1 MALIHA
7 SQLNPTGSYVIT
19 GSLDVYGQSTF
30 YQTTMSQSALIV
42 SGTMEIVQTQIQA
55 ELQKARLTIENL
67 GSLGDK
73 SDNQTIDLG
82 GFF

>member
-7 SQLNPTGSYVIT
+7 TQLNPTGSYVIT

-30 YQTTMSQSALIV
+30 YQTTVSQSALIV
-42 SGTMEIVQTQIQA
+42 SGAMEIVQAQIQA
-55 ELQKARLTIENL
+55 EVQKAKLTIENL
-67 GSLGDK
+67 GSLGDRT
-73 SDNQTIDLG
+73 DNQTIDLG

>member
-19 GSLDVYGQSTF
+19 GSLDVYGQTQL
-30 YQTTMSQSALIV
+30 YQTAADQSALIV
-42 SGTMEIVQTQIQA
+42 SGAIEVVQAQIQA
-55 ELQKARLTIENL
+55 QVQRAKVTIQNL
-67 GSLGDK
+67 GTLGDRA
-73 SDNQTIDLG
+73 DNQEMDMG